1 MSFVNVVLC
10 FVPFL
15 LIWFKRL
22 FRVTAYLL
30 LGIFWLANALQN
42 LPDILGEINN
52 IEFEH
57 KITYFYN
64 LLDAPLVLLLFY
76 FAATGIKKK
85 IIVFTLLFFLILEP
99 TLLIWKGHNL
109 DSNTIVVGF
118 DSIVGLVFSVW
129 GLAGY
134 FQKIE
139 HSELEKAMGFAY
151 SGFVFIYGVSIVTF
165 VFSYLNY
172 DTQIREANLFV
183 YYLSMILGAVLT
195 SYGLWKHGH
204 RPELSRS

>member
-15 LIWFKRL
+15 LIWYKRL
-22 FRVTAYLL
+22 FRVTTYLL
-30 LGIFWLANALQN
+30 LGIFWLANALEN
-42 LPDILGEINN
+42 LPDILGQIHNV
-52 IEFEH
+52 EFEH

-64 LLDAPLVLLLFY
+64 LLDAPLVLLLF
-76 FAATGIKKK
+76 FVSSTGVKKK
-85 IIVFTLLFFLILEP
+85 IILYVLMFFVIFEP
-99 TLLIWKGHNL
+99 VLLIWKGHNL

-118 DSIVGLVFSVW
+118 DSIVGLIFSVW

-151 SGFVFIYGVSIVTF
+151 AGFVFIYGVSIVTF

-172 DTQIREANLFV
+172 DILIRDANLFV
-183 YYLSMILGAVLT
+183 YYLSMILGSMLT
-195 SYGLWKHGH
+195 AYGLWRHGH
-204 RPELSRS
+204 RPLLSRS